1 MKRAIEEDLILREI
15 DESIQ
20 DYIKFL
26 KLMIKTDSCNPPG
39 EEGKIASIIKNYL
52 DEQGIKCNIFPFNQ
66 SRANLLAYLSDNFDG
81 KILLLNGH
89 MDTVPFS
96 SEDKWKY
103 HPLSGKVEDN
113 KYIYGRGTAD
123 MKAGLAAMV
132 ITLKILKKYRKKFNG
147 NIILNAVADEEQG
160 GDLGTKWCVDNVLK
174 NIKCDFAIIGEY
186 SGFNPFP
193 KSVIIGEKGRTHV
206 KITTHGISCHAS
218 TPFLG
223 KNAAYMMTDII
234 QNIDKIIKY
243 IPDIDPPL
251 TESKL
256 KEFISQSYS
265 NPEEFNKI
273 LRDNPHLNNLFTS
286 VTQFSK
292 ALTILNCGIKENII
306 PDKCEAVIDFR
317 LLPGQDSKM
326 IVNGLERLIT
336 DLGYLIAKNST
347 KKGISECVDVKVI
360 SDNKAS
366 FIHKWRSSTNLSSFF
381 KIVELIYKKKPF
393 PFITPATT
401 DAEFLRTN
409 GFCPETII
417 FGPGSFENIHAANEH
432 IEIQDFINCIKVY
445 SLFAFKLL
453 SSL

>member
-1 MKRAIEEDLILREI
+1 MKITVEEESILKEI

-26 KLMIKTDSCNPPG
+26 KLMIKTDSSDPPG
-39 EEGKIASIIKNYL
+39 NEGNIATIIKNYL
-52 DEQGIKCNIFPFNQ
+52 DDQGIKCDIFPFNQ
-66 SRANLLAYLSDNFDG
+66 DRANLLAYLNDNFDG
-81 KILLLNGH
+81 RILLLNGH

-103 HPLSGKVEDN
+103 HPLSGEVEDN
-113 KYIYGRGTAD
+113 KYIYGRGAAD
-123 MKAGLAAMV
+123 MKGGLAAMV
-132 ITLKILKKYRKKFNG
+132 ITLKILKKYSKNFNG

-174 NIKCDFAIIGEY
+174 NIKCDFAIVGEY

-223 KNAAYMMTDII
+223 KNAAYMMTEII

-243 IPDIDPPL
+243 IPDIAPPL
-251 TESKL
+251 TESRL

-265 NPEEFNKI
+265 DPEEFNNI
-273 LRDNPHLNNLFTS
+273 LRDNPHLNSLFTS

-292 ALTILNCGIKENII
+292 ALTTLNCGIKENII

-326 IVNGLERLIT
+326 IVDGLEKLIT
-336 DLGYLIAKNST
+336 DLGYMIDNSNS
-347 KKGISECVDVKVI
+347 KEGNSEYVDVKVI
-360 SDNKAS
+360 SDNNPS
-366 FIHKWRSSTNLSSFF
+366 FIHKWRSSTNISSFF
-381 KIVELIYKKKPF
+381 KIVELIYKERPF

-401 DAEFLRTN
+401 DAEFFRSN
-409 GFCPETII
+409 GYCPETII
-417 FGPGSFENIHAANEH
+417 FGPGSFENIHTVNEH
-432 IEIQDFINCIKVY
+432 IEIQDSINCIKVY
-445 SLFAFKLL
+445 SLFAFRLL
-453 SSL
+453 TSL

>member
-1 MKRAIEEDLILREI
+1 MMKITVEEESILKEI
-15 DESIQ
+15 DKSIQ

-26 KLMIKTDSCNPPG
+26 KLLIKTDSSNPPG
-39 EEGKIASIIKNYL
+39 NEGNIATIVKNYL
-52 DEQGIKCNIFPFNQ
+52 DDQGIKCDIFPFNQ
-66 SRANLLAYLSDNFDG
+66 DRANLIAYLNDNFDSR
-81 KILLLNGH
+81 ILLLNGH

-103 HPLSGKVEDN
+103 HPLSGEVEDN
-113 KYIYGRGTAD
+113 KFIYGRGAAD
-123 MKAGLAAMV
+123 MKGGLAAMV
-132 ITLKILKKYRKKFNG
+132 ITLKILKKYSKNFNG

-174 NIKCDFAIIGEY
+174 NLKCDFAIVGEY

-193 KSVIIGEKGRTHV
+193 KSVIIGEKGRAHV

-234 QNIDKIIKY
+234 QNIDKITKY
-243 IPDIDPPL
+243 IPDINPPL
-251 TESKL
+251 TESRL
-256 KEFISQSYS
+256 KEFISQCYS
-265 NPEEFNKI
+265 DPEEFNNI
-273 LRDNPHLNNLFTS
+273 LRDNPYITSLFTS
-286 VTQFSK
+286 VTQFTK
-292 ALTILNCGIKENII
+292 ALTTLNCGIKENII

-326 IVNGLERLIT
+326 IVDGLEKFLT
-336 DLGYLIAKNST
+336 DLGYMIDNSNT
-347 KKGISECVDVKVI
+347 KEGINDVDVKLI
-360 SDNKAS
+360 SDNKPS

-381 KIVELIYKKKPF
+381 KIVESIYKEKPF

-401 DAEFLRTN
+401 DAEFLRSN
-409 GFCPETII
+409 GYCPETII
-417 FGPGSFENIHAANEH
+417 FGPGSFENIHTVNEH

-445 SLFAFKLL
+445 SLFAFRLL